1 MSKKN
6 KDDKNRWRNVVVA
19 FRVSP
24 EERDELDNRVKLS
37 GFQSK
42 QDYLVHSVLH
52 QKIVTVGN
60 PLMMLTF
67 RKNLQHIEME
77 LERLQSISEMD
88 EELLTPIR
96 TMLEILQG
104 YELDAKDN
112 RDEISELL
120 LDRIDIIR
128 KRYSAEEKLLNLRQC
143 MNKIERGEFDGRTED
158 NT

>member
-60 PLMMLTF
+60 
-67 RKNLQHIEME
+67 LQHIEME

-96 TMLEILQG
+96 TMLEILQD

-128 KRYSAEEKLLNLRQC
+128 KRYSAEEKLQNLRQC
-143 MNKIERGEFDGRTED
+143 MNKIGNCETRLARSQS
-158 NT
+158 